1 MSSNIF
7 EEIRTTG
14 TELLSQI
21 KKIVQEGNVR
31 RIVIKNGK
39 GKTLLEIPLSAGVLG
54 MGAAYALAPFLSAI
68 GFFALFLNDCSIEV
82 ERYESQDADKEVE
95 AEAEIINIM
104 EDEGPASK

>member
-1 MSSNIF
+1 MSNTMF
-7 EEIRTTG
+7 EEVKTTG
-14 TELLSQI
+14 KELLDRI
-21 KKIVQEGNVR
+21 KMLIEEGNVR

-82 ERYESQDADKEVE
+82 ERYQNPDADKEVE
-95 AEAEIINIM
+95 AESQIIDIM
-104 EDEGPASK
+104 EDEGPKK

>member
-1 MSSNIF
+1 MAHTLF
-7 EEIRTTG
+7 EEVKTTG
-14 TELLSQI
+14 KELLDKI
-21 KKIVQEGNVR
+21 KELVQEGNVR

-82 ERYESQDADKEVE
+82 ERYQDPDADKEVE
-95 AEAEIINIM
+95 AEAQIINIM
-104 EDEGPASK
+104 EDEGPKK